1 MVLLGGVF
9 FPTDRLPGALQT
21 VSAALPLTHA
31 IQLARP
37 LVVGVAP
44 AEPAF
49 HVLVLLG
56 YAAVAFYVA
65 LVLTRRRLLS

>member
-1 MVLLGGVF
+1 MPLLEVKDLRKSYGELEVVR
-9 FPTDRLPGALQT
+9 DVNL
-21 VSAALPLTHA
+21 S
-31 IQLARP
+31 

-49 HVLVLLG
+49 HVLVLLS

>member
-1 MVLLGGVF
+1 V
-9 FPTDRLPGALQT
+9 
-21 VSAALPLTHA
+21 LPLTHA
-31 IQLARP
+31 VQLARP

-65 LVLTRRRLLS
+65 LVLTRRRLFF